1 MWKIRHFVC
10 VEKNKEEGKHM
21 TYKTGDQV
29 QDEANVPIHKLIF
42 QKIKKTCESG
52 RPGWIILDEDK
63 NEFTS
68 CFTEEFDLIKKYLD
82 FANSHMPLSREQSHS
97 VSIEIRHSKMITLT
111 FYENYLAIK
120 TYKDI
125 DSVHLFLSLSKDEY
139 TIKCYG
145 SKDITILIY
154 PDGAVMTA
162 RPNFDR
168 KYYPTTVKNVIQRLP
183 SDVQKAL
190 FEEFAGN
197 SLLYKDFM
205 TDKFLATMRLTDLDK
220 KFNKLDY
227 FQSAFPDIAFP
238 KTANKMNCY
247 ELYAIGCA
255 EKYIEPE
262 QTGLLFEKDYRI
274 DKVQDFTPSKR
285 RCKEIGK
292 NYIKSILKQKVT
304 EEVLYEFDF
313 FIDDYVEMAMELK
326 EKIDIK
332 AGKKKIRKLHDEY
345 AERLLKKKHRG
356 KIKIQETP
364 LKYLKLPKEFILLDA
379 PGALCQ
385 EQKRQHNCVSSY
397 IGRIEKGSCI
407 IYSADIN
414 GEHVT
419 IEIRYRKTRGKYTFI
434 VPQCLKMWNECC
446 SEETLKYVKE
456 QVKEAGEQAVKK
468 YERKIERKAKN
479 Q

>member
-1 MWKIRHFVC
+1 
-10 VEKNKEEGKHM
+10 M
-21 TYKTGDQV
+21 TYKAGDQV
-29 QDEANVPIHKLIF
+29 RDEFNVPIHKLIF

-52 RPGWIILDEDK
+52 KPGWIILDENK

-68 CFTEEFDLIKKYLD
+68 CFIEDFDLIEKYLG
-82 FANSHMPLSREQSHS
+82 FANSHIPLNRKQSHS
-97 VSIEIRHSKMITLT
+97 ISVGIRPSKMITLT
-111 FYENYLAIK
+111 FGGNYLAIK

-125 DSVHLFLSLSKDEY
+125 DSVHLSLSLSKDEY

-227 FQSAFPDIAFP
+227 FQSAFPDVAFP

-262 QTGLLFEKDYRI
+262 Q
-274 DKVQDFTPSKR
+274 
-285 RCKEIGK
+285 
-292 NYIKSILKQKVT
+292 
-304 EEVLYEFDF
+304 
-313 FIDDYVEMAMELK
+313 A
-326 EKIDIK
+326 
-332 AGKKKIRKLHDEY
+332 
-345 AERLLKKKHRG
+345 
-356 KIKIQETP
+356 
-364 LKYLKLPKEFILLDA
+364 
-379 PGALCQ
+379 
-385 EQKRQHNCVSSY
+385 
-397 IGRIEKGSCI
+397 
-407 IYSADIN
+407 
-414 GEHVT
+414 
-419 IEIRYRKTRGKYTFI
+419 
-434 VPQCLKMWNECC
+434 
-446 SEETLKYVKE
+446 
-456 QVKEAGEQAVKK
+456 
-468 YERKIERKAKN
+468 
-479 Q
+479 

>member
-1 MWKIRHFVC
+1 
-10 VEKNKEEGKHM
+10 M
-21 TYKTGDQV
+21 TYKAGDQV
-29 QDEANVPIHKLIF
+29 RDEFNVPIHKLMF
-42 QKIKKTCESG
+42 QKMKNICKSEK
-52 RPGWIILDEDK
+52 PGWIVW
-63 NEFTS
+63 NEAENELTS
-68 CFTEEFDLIKKYLD
+68 CFIEDFDLIEKYLN
-82 FANSHMPLSREQSHS
+82 FANSHIPSNRKQSHS
-97 VSIEIRHSKMITLT
+97 ISVGIRPSKMITLT
-111 FYENYLAIK
+111 FWGNYLAIK

-125 DSVHLFLSLSKDEY
+125 DSVHLSLSLSKDEY

-183 SDVQKAL
+183 GDIQKAL
-190 FEEFAGN
+190 FEELAGN

-205 TDKFLATMRLTDLDK
+205 TDTFLATMRLTDLDK

-227 FQSAFPDIAFP
+227 FKSVFHDVDFP

-255 EKYIEPE
+255 AKYIKPE
-262 QTGLLFEKDYRI
+262 QAGLMFEKEYRV
-274 DKVQDFTPSKR
+274 DKVQDFIPSKR
-285 RCKEIGK
+285 RCKEIGE

-345 AERLLKKKHRG
+345 AERLLKKKHR
-356 KIKIQETP
+356 
-364 LKYLKLPKEFILLDA
+364 
-379 PGALCQ
+379 
-385 EQKRQHNCVSSY
+385 
-397 IGRIEKGSCI
+397 EK
-407 IYSADIN
+407 
-414 GEHVT
+414 
-419 IEIRYRKTRGKYTFI
+419 
-434 VPQCLKMWNECC
+434 
-446 SEETLKYVKE
+446 
-456 QVKEAGEQAVKK
+456 
-468 YERKIERKAKN
+468 
-479 Q
+479 

>member
-1 MWKIRHFVC
+1 
-10 VEKNKEEGKHM
+10 M

-97 VSIEIRHSKMITLT
+97 ISVGIRPSKMITLT
-111 FYENYLAIK
+111 FLENYLAIK

-262 QTGLLFEKDYRI
+262 QTDCCLKRIIGLIKYRI
-274 DKVQDFTPSKR
+274 LPHQSED
-285 RCKEIGK
+285 
-292 NYIKSILKQKVT
+292 
-304 EEVLYEFDF
+304 
-313 FIDDYVEMAMELK
+313 A
-326 EKIDIK
+326 
-332 AGKKKIRKLHDEY
+332 RKL
-345 AERLLKKKHRG
+345 G
-356 KIKIQETP
+356 KII
-364 LKYLKLPKEFILLDA
+364 
-379 PGALCQ
+379 
-385 EQKRQHNCVSSY
+385 
-397 IGRIEKGSCI
+397 
-407 IYSADIN
+407 
-414 GEHVT
+414 
-419 IEIRYRKTRGKYTFI
+419 
-434 VPQCLKMWNECC
+434 
-446 SEETLKYVKE
+446 
-456 QVKEAGEQAVKK
+456 
-468 YERKIERKAKN
+468 
-479 Q
+479 